1 MIMKRVYLF
10 VLFIVVCTF
19 TGCGLKISEKENE
32 KLSRIEICDADGS
45 SIAVLEDQSSSDV
58 KSFFED
64 EMWVSEEQPDETL
77 TPQYTIYLYHLERKL
92 PLSQFRSQ
100 HDRSTDRHHT
110 ELRRCTDTDAGT
122 SRPSSS
128 GKDICPAY
136 QLRLSGVRSHENTR
150 LGRRVQQCAG
160 AGFIR
165 CSGHQLQPDV

>member
-10 VLFIVVCTF
+10 VLFIAVCTF

-77 TPQYTIYLYHLERKL
+77 TPQYTIYLYQEKTRTLLQEEDTERYEKIVTCVTYEN
-92 PLSQFRSQ
+92 S
-100 HDRSTDRHHT
+100 DVVKYVINV
-110 ELRRCTDTDAGT
+110 DTVPGIVSEEDLTFYFTGT
-122 SRPSSS
+122 KAFFSEIE
-128 GKDICPAY
+128 KIC
-136 QLRLSGVRSHENTR
+136 SV
-150 LGRRVQQCAG
+150 
-160 AGFIR
+160 
-165 CSGHQLQPDV
+165 